1 MYQKRLK
8 LVKTLNYRVILFALA
23 LLFGIIFSIPSLTC
37 TTEIEKEKREN
48 NETCGPKITLGL
60 DLQGGLH
67 MLLGIKSE
75 VAIESRIKSMAA
87 SVKYIFDDEEIIF
100 DDLRMVDGENLEDKK
115 ITFELLDK
123 DDVIKAQALLKKE
136 LEGTVLSQN
145 GLKFSLAMTA
155 KEVTRTKQSAIS
167 QAVDTIRNRLNEFGL
182 AEPTV
187 AKQGEDKILVEVPG
201 IKTQEDEQRI
211 RELIARAAHL
221 QLMAVDEGRS
231 ARVNTMSEA
240 EAKSFGNVIL
250 KDVKTPAKYLLR
262 AIPVLDGSMLTDAK
276 VGFDKNNQPVINF
289 ALNGQG
295 AKIFGDFTGKYV
307 GKRMA
312 VVLDNN
318 VYSAPVI
325 NERIGGGHVQISG
338 NFKLE
343 EAHDLAIALR
353 SGALLA
359 PVYVME
365 KRSVGPSLGADN
377 IKASMIALGLG
388 FVLVVLFMILY
399 YGVAGM
405 IADVALIG
413 NLFLILAIMSLFGA
427 TLTLPGMAGIVL
439 TVGMAVDANVIINER
454 IRELLHEGKSVA
466 KSIEE
471 GYNKA
476 FTAIL
481 DANVTTLIAAV
492 VLWAYGTGPLKGF
505 ALTMGI
511 GILASMLT
519 AIVGTHGIYQ
529 WLLPKIDKNKLGFW
543 FGIKKRGN
551 K

>member
-1 MYQKRLK
+1 M
-8 LVKTLNYRVILFALA
+8 KTLNYRIILFAFA
-23 LLFGIIFSIPSLTC
+23 LIFGIVFSIPSITQS
-37 TTEIEKEKREN
+37 ESGK
-48 NETCGPKITLGL
+48 KITLGL

-75 VAIESRIKSMAA
+75 IAIESRIKSMAA
-87 SVKYIFDDEEIIF
+87 TVKYVFDDEEIIF
-100 DDLRMVDGENLEDKK
+100 DELSIVDGKQ
-115 ITFELLDK
+115 IVFELLDK
-123 DDVIKAQALLKKE
+123 DDVEKSKELLKKE
-136 LEGTVLSQN
+136 IEGTVLSEN
-145 GLKFSLAMTA
+145 GLKFSIEMTD
-155 KEVTRTKQSAIS
+155 EEIERTKANAIS

-201 IKTQEDEQRI
+201 IKTQADEQRI

-221 QLMAVDEGRS
+221 QLMAVDEDRA
-231 ARVNTMSEA
+231 ARVMTMNEN
-240 EAKSFGNVIL
+240 EAKSYGDIIL
-250 KDVKTPAKYLLR
+250 PDVATSEKYLLR
-262 AIPVLDGSMLTDAK
+262 QIPVLDGSMLTDAK

-289 ALNGQG
+289 SLNGQG
-295 AKIFGDFTGKYV
+295 AKIFGDFTAKSV

-312 VVLDNN
+312 VVLDNK
-318 VYSAPVI
+318 VYSAPNI
-325 NERIGGGHVQISG
+325 RERIGGGHVQISG

-343 EAHDLAIALR
+343 EAADLAIALR

-359 PVYVME
+359 PVYIME
-365 KRSVGPSLGADN
+365 KRSVGPSLGADS
-377 IKASMIALGLG
+377 IRSSSLALVLG
-388 FVLVVLFMILY
+388 FIMVVIFMIVY
-399 YGVAGM
+399 YGVAGV

-439 TVGMAVDANVIINER
+439 TVGMAVDANVIITER
-454 IRELLHEGKSVA
+454 IRELLYEGKSVPKA
-466 KSIEE
+466 IED
-471 GYNKA
+471 GYDNA

-492 VLWAYGTGPLKGF
+492 VLYVYGTGAIKGF
-505 ALTMGI
+505 ALTMSI

-529 WLLPKIDKNKLGFW
+529 WLLPKIDKKKLGYW
-543 FGIKKRGN
+543 FGIKVEGAK
-551 K
+551 

>member
-1 MYQKRLK
+1 MKA
-8 LVKTLNYRVILFALA
+8 LNFRIILFAFA
-23 LLFGIIFSIPSLTC
+23 LIFGIVFSIPSLTQS
-37 TTEIEKEKREN
+37 ESGK
-48 NETCGPKITLGL
+48 KITLGL

-75 VAIESRIKSMAA
+75 IAIESRIKSMAA
-87 SVKYIFDDEEIIF
+87 TIKYVFDDEEIIF
-100 DDLRMVDGENLEDKK
+100 DELSVVDKK
-115 ITFELLDK
+115 EITFELLDK
-123 DDVIKAQALLKKE
+123 DDIAKAKELLKKE
-136 LEGTVLSQN
+136 LKGTVISES
-145 GLKFSLAMTA
+145 GMKFSIQMTEE
-155 KEVTRTKQSAIS
+155 EVERTKANAIS

-201 IKTQEDEQRI
+201 IKTQADEQRI

-221 QLMAVDEGRS
+221 QLMAVDEDRQ
-231 ARVNTMSEA
+231 ARVSTMNENEA
-240 EAKSFGNVIL
+240 RSFGDVIL
-250 KDVKTPAKYLLR
+250 PDVYTNERYLLKE
-262 AIPVLDGSMLTDAK
+262 IPVLDGSMLTDAK

-289 ALNGQG
+289 SLNGQG
-295 AKIFGDFTGKYV
+295 AKIFGDFTAKSV

-312 VVLDNN
+312 VVLDNK
-318 VYSAPVI
+318 VYSAPNI
-325 NERIGGGHVQISG
+325 RERIGGGHVQISG
-338 NFKLE
+338 NFKIE
-343 EAHDLAIALR
+343 EAADLAIALR

-365 KRSVGPSLGADN
+365 KRSVGPSLGADS
-377 IKASMIALGLG
+377 IKASSMALILG
-388 FVLVVLFMILY
+388 FVLVVIFMIVY
-399 YGVAGM
+399 YGAAGM

-439 TVGMAVDANVIINER
+439 TVGMAVDANVIITER
-454 IRELLHEGKSVA
+454 IRELLHAGKSVPKA
-466 KSIEE
+466 IED
-471 GYNKA
+471 GYDNA

-492 VLWAYGTGPLKGF
+492 VLYVYGTGAIKGF
-505 ALTMGI
+505 ALTMSI

-529 WLLPKIDKNKLGFW
+529 WLLPKIDKRKLKFW
-543 FGIKKRGN
+543 FGIKEEGAK
-551 K
+551 

>member
-1 MYQKRLK
+1 MYQKRLT
-8 LVKTLNYRVILFALA
+8 LVKTLNFRVILFAFA
-23 LLFGIIFSIPSLTC
+23 LIFGVVFSIPSLTQS
-37 TTEIEKEKREN
+37 EQGK
-48 NETCGPKITLGL
+48 KITLGL

-100 DDLRMVDGENLEDKK
+100 DDLRMVDGEK
-115 ITFELLDK
+115 ITFELLDG
-123 DDVIKAQALLKKE
+123 DDVVKAKTLLKKE
-136 LEGTVLSQN
+136 LEGTVLSEN

-155 KEVTRTKQSAIS
+155 EEVERTKQNAIQ

-221 QLMAVDEGRS
+221 QLMAVDEDRI
-231 ARVNTMSEA
+231 ARVNTMSA
-240 EAKSFGNVIL
+240 DEAKSFGNVIL
-250 KDVKTPAKYLLR
+250 QDVNTPEKYLLR

-276 VGFDKNNQPVINF
+276 VGFDENNQPVINF
-289 ALNGQG
+289 TLNGQG

-312 VVLDNN
+312 VVLDNK
-318 VYSAPVI
+318 VYSAPNI
-325 NERIGGGHVQISG
+325 NERIGGGRVQISG
-338 NFKLE
+338 RFELS

-365 KRSVGPSLGADN
+365 KRSVGPSLGADS
-377 IKASMIALGLG
+377 IRSSSIALVLG
-388 FVLVVLFMILY
+388 FVLVIIFMFIY
-399 YGVAGM
+399 YGMAGA
-405 IADVALIG
+405 IANVALIG

-454 IRELLHEGKSVA
+454 IRELLHAGKSVA
-466 KSIEE
+466 KSIED
-471 GYNKA
+471 GYSNA
-476 FTAIL
+476 FTAIW
-481 DANVTTLIAAV
+481 DANVTTLIAAT
-492 VLWAYGTGPLKGF
+492 VLYAYGTGAIKGF
-505 ALTMGI
+505 ALTMSI

-529 WLLPKIDKNKLGFW
+529 WLLPKIDKKKLGFW
-543 FGIKKRGN
+543 FGIKAEGAK
-551 K
+551 

>member
-1 MYQKRLK
+1 MSSLTEHLLPERLK
-8 LVKTLNYRVILFALA
+8 QVMKTLNFRVVLFAFA
-23 LLFGIIFSIPSLTC
+23 LIFGVVFSIPSIMQSKSG
-37 TTEIEKEKREN
+37 E
-48 NETCGPKITLGL
+48 KITLGL

-75 VAIESRIKSMAA
+75 TAIESRIKSMAGTI
-87 SVKYIFDDEEIIF
+87 KYIFDDEEIIF
-100 DDLRMVDGENLEDKK
+100 DDLRIVEGKQ

-123 DDVIKAQALLKKE
+123 DDVAKAKTLLKKE
-136 LEGTVLSQN
+136 LPGTVLSEN
-145 GLKFSLAMTA
+145 GLKFSVEMTPKEA
-155 KEVTRTKQSAIS
+155 KRTKQNAIK

-201 IKTQEDEQRI
+201 IKTQADEQRI

-221 QLMAVDEGRS
+221 QLMAVDEDRA
-231 ARVNTMSEA
+231 ARVMTMNSN
-240 EAKSFGNVIL
+240 EAKKYGDVIL
-250 KDVKTPAKYLLR
+250 PDVYDEQRRYLLR
-262 AIPVLDGSMLTDAK
+262 QIPVLDGSKLTDAK

-289 ALNGQG
+289 ALNGEG
-295 AKIFGDFTGKYV
+295 SKIFGDYTAKAV

-312 VVLDNN
+312 VVLDNK

-325 NERIGGGHVQISG
+325 RERIGGGHVQISG
-338 NFKLE
+338 NFKLN

-377 IKASMIALGLG
+377 IKASSLALALG

-399 YGVAGM
+399 YGMAGV
-405 IADVALIG
+405 IANVALVG
-413 NLFLILAIMSLFGA
+413 NLFLIIAIMSLFGA

-454 IRELLHEGKSVA
+454 IRELLHAGKSVA
-466 KSIEE
+466 KAVED
-471 GYNKA
+471 GYDKA

-519 AIVGTHGIYQ
+519 AIVGTHGMYQ
-529 WLLPKIDKNKLGFW
+529 WLMPKIDRKKLGLW
-543 FGIKKRGN
+543 FGIKTEGAK
-551 K
+551 